1 MTTRLYRT
9 PPECY
14 CPLHHVR
21 PRFKDDLEGVLLH
34 FADAVV
40 QTRAADKT
48 TFDRQLNARL
58 REYPGNATKSEKTM
72 SNWRTEIAA
81 LFTFVQHGPT
91 GESPSRRCREL
102 SERRDLPEAFRK
114 FLFSFQYPGG
124 HLRPDYAA
132 ELIQGNV
139 RFKPAQTILR
149 VFRAGNGNDGNSFC
163 LTKSEVCHCIFND
176 LRVTRDHE
184 DAHATL
190 RRILD
195 NRRNGLTYVE
205 DGDVVRYAG
214 DILDYMAI
222 AGLLKTYDGK
232 TFYVNAAS
240 NSVISHFL
248 LSEGYFD
255 GYDGL
260 YGKSVVTA
268 ASVAERQPAW
278 ERFVNRE
285 LPATHFGLDVAELLA
300 KGSEAAEALH
310 RIDALGHADG
320 PGDGDGTKGLSSHDL
335 GERGEAIVY
344 GHECMRLK
352 SDGRED
358 LVHLVKRIPSS
369 FAMGFDISSIESETE
384 QKRYI
389 EVKSTES
396 FKPIQFNSVHL
407 TPNEWRV
414 AETERGRYF
423 VYRLFISI
431 STGETR
437 LYLLQDPVGK
447 YKADE
452 VTMTPSSSG
461 GVDIRFDCKKVGKFE
476 ELLKWSD

>member
-1 MTTRLYRT
+1 MTTRLYRP
-9 PPECY
+9 PPEY
-14 CPLHHVR
+14 HYPLHHVR

-34 FADAVV
+34 FADSVM
-40 QTRAADKT
+40 QTRAADKA

-81 LFTFVQHGPT
+81 LFTFVQHDPT

-102 SERRDLPEAFRK
+102 SERRDLQEAFRK

-132 ELIQGNV
+132 ELIRANV
-139 RFKPAQTILR
+139 RFKPAQTVLR
-149 VFRAGNGNDGNSFC
+149 VLKAGNGNNGNSFC
-163 LTKSEVCHCIFND
+163 LTKSEACHCIFND

-184 DAHATL
+184 NAHATL
-190 RRILD
+190 RRIID
-195 NRRNGLTYVE
+195 NRRNGVIYVE

-222 AGLLKTYDGK
+222 AGLLKTYDWK
-232 TFYVNAAS
+232 TFYVNTAS
-240 NSVISHFL
+240 NSVIAHFL
-248 LSEGYFD
+248 LSEEYFD

-260 YGKSVVTA
+260 YGKAIVTA
-268 ASVAERQPAW
+268 AAVAEHQPAW

-285 LPATHFGLDVAELLA
+285 LPTRSLELDVAKLLA
-300 KGSEAAEALH
+300 KGSEANLALHQIEALNH
-310 RIDALGHADG
+310 EIGLGVG
-320 PGDGDGTKGLSSHDL
+320 NGTMNMTSNDL

-389 EVKSTES
+389 EVKSTAS

-461 GVDIRFDCKKVGKFE
+461 GVDIRFDSKKVGKFE
-476 ELLKWSD
+476 ELLKWND

>member
-9 PPECY
+9 PAEYHFPF
-14 CPLHHVR
+14 HHVR

-40 QTRAADKT
+40 QIGGADKAE
-48 TFDRQLNARL
+48 FDRRLNARL
-58 REYPGNATKSEKTM
+58 REYPGNATKSNKTM
-72 SNWRTEIAA
+72 SNWRTEIA
-81 LFTFVQHGPT
+81 TFFAFVERRRDGRRP
-91 GESPSRRCREL
+91 SPRCREL

-124 HLRPDYAA
+124 HMRPDHSA
-132 ELIQGNV
+132 ELIMANV

-149 VFRAGNGNDGNSFC
+149 VFKAGNSDGGHSFC
-163 LTKSEVCHCIFND
+163 LTRGEVCHCIFND

-184 DAHATL
+184 DAGVTL

-195 NRRNGLTYVE
+195 NRRNGMAYVE
-205 DGDVVRYAG
+205 DGDVVRSAG

-222 AGLLKTYDGK
+222 AGMLKTHDGK
-232 TFYVNAAS
+232 TFYANAAADAINARFIAS
-240 NSVISHFL
+240 R
-248 LSEGYFD
+248 ERFD

-260 YGKSVVTA
+260 YGRFCVEA
-268 ASVAERQPAW
+268 ADVAALQPSW
-278 ERFVNRE
+278 ESFMNRE
-285 LPATHFGLDVAELLA
+285 MSTSDFSVDVAALLA
-300 KGSEAAEALH
+300 EGSAAA
-310 RIDALGHADG
+310 DAMRQSEGIRRAFDR
-320 PGDGDGTKGLSSHDL
+320 GDGRSAAKMSSGDL
-335 GERGEAIVY
+335 GEHGEALVY

-358 LVHLVKRIPSS
+358 LVHLVKRIPPS
-369 FAMGFDISSIESETE
+369 FAMGFDIASVESDTE
-384 QKRYI
+384 RKRYI
-389 EVKSTES
+389 EVKSTAS
-396 FKPIQFNSVHL
+396 FRPIQFNTIHL

-414 AETERGRYF
+414 AETERERYF
-423 VYRLFISI
+423 VYRLFISVD
-431 STGETR
+431 TGEIR

-461 GVDIRFDCKKVGKFE
+461 GVDVRFDSDKVGKFE
-476 ELLKWSD
+476 EILTWNG